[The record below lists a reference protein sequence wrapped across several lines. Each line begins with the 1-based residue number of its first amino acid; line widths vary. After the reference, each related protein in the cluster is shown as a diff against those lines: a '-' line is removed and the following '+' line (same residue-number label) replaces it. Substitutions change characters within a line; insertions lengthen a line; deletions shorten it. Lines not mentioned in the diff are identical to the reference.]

1 MRTGMVGQDIK
12 TKTDEDEDESDGEG
26 VNLSTTCA
34 AHRRPAPREYASRPL
49 CGYSQDQRW
58 RIIASAQSLGGRA
71 SLTGLA

>member
-34 AHRRPAPREYASRPL
+34 ATAGPRLGGTHRDHYADTRRISVGASSHRR
-49 CGYSQDQRW
+49 
-58 RIIASAQSLGGRA
+58 RA
-71 SLTGLA
+71 SGDVPA